1 MPAIYFHYVRAISQR
16 RNIKGHALCARTTV
30 CEATSEPSV
39 VKRRTR
45 TELAEDGTP
54 LMPTLSVPSRIRV
67 CADGNGRSR
76 GGDDDDDDED
86 DELVGVAFVG
96 GA

>member
-1 MPAIYFHYVRAISQR
+1 MPALTSTMYEPLVSEETS
-16 RNIKGHALCARTTV
+16 KVTLGVPVLTV

-54 LMPTLSVPSRIRV
+54 LMPTLSVLEAGFGYVRTV
-67 CADGNGRSR
+67 MEEV
-76 GGDDDDDDED
+76 GGVDDDDED
-86 DELVGVAFVG
+86 DELVGV
-96 GA
+96 